1 MNFLTSGHGGLK
13 PTLWVILMS
22 ETPSNYTLRQDI
34 VFCTHTCCQQLWRRK
49 KNEFKLVDLKSRWN
63 RLTSVCIPIEIIL
76 TDERKGKCILPFRLQ
91 VTLRDQSYDDFDSQ
105 RLKTHMIAPHSW
117 FQRTQGKKQRLDLT
131 KRLEI
136 GWLIGHRDRNSNME
150 KDMKIRVNKNTV
162 LYTCKYN
169 KSYQNKYHTL
179 IIYQSGIFMNC

>member
-49 KNEFKLVDLKSRWN
+49 KWVQTSRSQIKVEQTHICVYSN
-63 RLTSVCIPIEIIL
+63 RNYTNRW
-76 TDERKGKCILPFRLQ
+76 TKGKMHTSISDSKLPWGINLTM
-91 VTLRDQSYDDFDSQ
+91 TLTVRDS
-105 RLKTHMIAPHSW
+105 KHTW
-117 FQRTQGKKQRLDLT
+117 FHRTQGKKQRLDLT

-162 LYTCKYN
+162 LYICKYN

-179 IIYQSGIFMNC
+179 ISQLIYQSGIFMNC